1 MTRWLLAVGLAA
13 ATVGTGGCGGE
24 PVGMVSG
31 LVTLD
36 GKPVDGGTVS
46 FLPPAGGVPV
56 TTLIGS
62 DGRYVASGVPV
73 GEVMVGVQAPGD
85 DSGAAGEII
94 KNQGAK
100 GGPQQAPP
108 KPAVRFPDRYADPS
122 TSGLKVTVK
131 PEKDGQVTFDI
142 PMKK

>member
-1 MTRWLLAVGLAA
+1 MIRRLLAVGLMTA
-13 ATVGTGGCGGE
+13 VLGIGGCGGE

-46 FLPPAGGVPV
+46 FLPPAGGIPV
-56 TTLIGS
+56 TTAIGN
-62 DGRYVASGVPV
+62 DGRFTATGVPV
-73 GEVMVGVQAPGD
+73 GEMMVGVQSPGD
-85 DSGAAGEII
+85 NTPTAGEII

-100 GGPQQAPP
+100 SGPQAAPP
-108 KPAVRFPDRYADPS
+108 KPPMRFPDKYADPS
-122 TSGLKVTVK
+122 ASGLKVAVK
-131 PEKDGQVTFDI
+131 PERDGMVTFDI